1 MMRFSAK
8 FGLTSRTFL
17 ALAAAGALSACG
29 AEAPA
34 NPGTDS
40 DVGQQSIGR
49 AEQAL
54 AAHLDKAAAAV
65 GATRAEFARK
75 AFQRDDLGF
84 EHTRFQQTFKGVPVF
99 GGEAIVHYDPAGSLQ
114 AITDDF
120 RQAIQVDVTPRLND
134 AEAIARAVSLHGGFD
149 KLTARPESQL
159 VVLRHEGKD
168 YLTYKVQLR
177 QEDGTAETSMP
188 VFFID
193 AKTGEK
199 VFGYDNLQT
208 AGATGTLKTLY
219 SGSPTGTTFL
229 SGSTYY
235 LEDVTRK
242 VGTFDMRNT
251 TSSVYRFADADN
263 IWGTNATTST
273 QSAAADAH
281 FGAQKTYDYFLNV
294 HSRNGIDGSGGPGY
308 FTSIDGV
315 TVLVSSLVHYSTS
328 YNNAFWNS
336 SYMTYGDGDGSTFS
350 PLVSLDICGHEMTHG
365 ITERSAGLT
374 YSGESGALNESF
386 SDVFGAMVELYAT
399 GSTTPTA
406 NTWKLGEAAYTPA
419 TSGDALR
426 YLDNPHAASNKGYT
440 SDDDPDH
447 YAERYTGSSDNG
459 GVHIN
464 SGIPNKVF
472 YLVAV
477 GGTHHRS
484 GVTVTGIGVTNA
496 AKIWYKALT
505 SYMNSSTNFAGAKTA
520 TLNAATALFGTGST
534 QYNAVQAAWTAVG
547 V

>member
-1 MMRFSAK
+1 MKRFSAK
-8 FGLTSRTFL
+8 FGLNSRMFL
-17 ALAAAGALSACG
+17 GLAAAGALSACG
-29 AEAPA
+29 AEAPV

-40 DVGQQSIGR
+40 EVGQQAIGR
-49 AEQAL
+49 AEQDL
-54 AAHLDKAAAAV
+54 SAHLEKAAAAI

-75 AFQRDDLGF
+75 SFQRDDLAF
-84 EHTRFQQTFKGVPVF
+84 EHTRFQQAYKGVPVV
-99 GGEAIVHYDPAGSLQ
+99 GGEAIVHYDPAGALQ

-120 RQAIQVDVTPRLND
+120 RQGIQVDVTPRLND

-177 QEDGTAETSMP
+177 QEDGSAETSMP

-219 SGSPTGTTFL
+219 SGSPAGTTFL
-229 SGSTYY
+229 SGTTYY

-251 TSSVYRFADADN
+251 TTSVYRFADADN
-263 IWGTNATTST
+263 IWGTNTTAST
-273 QSAAADAH
+273 QSAGADAH
-281 FGAQKTYDYFLNV
+281 FGAQKTYDYYLSV
-294 HSRNGIDGSGGPGY
+294 HNRNGIDGSGGPGY
-308 FTSIDGV
+308 FASIDGV
-315 TVLVSSLVHYSTS
+315 TPLISSVVHYSTG
-328 YNNAFWNS
+328 YNNAFWNG
-336 SYMTYGDGDGSTFS
+336 SYMTYGDGDGTTFS
-350 PLVSLDICGHEMTHG
+350 PLVTLDICGHEMTHG
-365 ITERSAGLT
+365 VTERTAALV
-374 YSGESGALNESF
+374 YSGESGALNESM

-399 GSTTPTA
+399 GGAPTA
-406 NTWKLGEAAYTPA
+406 NTWKVGEASYTPA

-426 YLDNPHAASNKGYT
+426 YMDNPHAAPNRGYT
-440 SDDDPDH
+440 TDDDPDH
-447 YAERYTGSSDNG
+447 YTERYTGTSDNG

-477 GGTHHRS
+477 GGTHHYS
-484 GVTVTGIGVTNA
+484 GITVTGIGVTDA
-496 AKIWYKALT
+496 ARIWYRALT
-505 SYMNSSTNFAGAKTA
+505 SYMTSSTNFAGAKTA
-520 TLNAATALFGTGST
+520 TLNAAAAIFGLGSP
-534 QYNAVQAAWTAVG
+534 QYNSVQAAWTAAG
-547 V
+547 I